1 MLSTGAHR
9 FLYLLFLVT
18 TSLAGPAINETDYLD
33 LLKYEGQ
40 LEDVNVTLGDI
51 SEQWTTVNESDQT
64 SPFYRTNDQQQ
75 NLSDLYTVQLTHQSQ
90 RQLKYHDAEMVY
102 DYKCPKQHYIH
113 PCDCLGL

>member
-64 SPFYRTNDQQQ
+64 SAFYRTNVQQK
-75 NLSDLYTVQLTHQSQ
+75 NLSVLYTVLLTHRSQ
-90 RQLKYHDAEMVY
+90 RRLKHHDAEMVC
-102 DYKCPKQHYIH
+102 DYKCP
-113 PCDCLGL
+113 